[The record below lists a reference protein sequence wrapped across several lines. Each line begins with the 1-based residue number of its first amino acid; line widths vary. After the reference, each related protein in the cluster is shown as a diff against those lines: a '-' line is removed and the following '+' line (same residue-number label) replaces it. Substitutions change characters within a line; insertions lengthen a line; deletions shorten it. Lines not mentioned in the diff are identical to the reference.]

1 MRNPCMRAHVQVPMV
16 YVVPVESI
24 LGKLSLVRVGDTGTI
39 PFEPTATSQD
49 DIDELSE
56 QFYPGGIPD
65 TSPGSGDGSKLWH
78 TNPWTI
84 GWSRDM

>member
-1 MRNPCMRAHVQVPMV
+1 MRAHVQVPLV

-56 QFYPGGIPD
+56 QFYPLAGGIPD

-78 TNPWTI
+78 TNPWAM